1 MRCRLALIRTIGGK
15 SSWVMDSK
23 TLKDN
28 DALRFEFVRSVIRN
42 VSGDRDN
49 GFVETVLFTFIK
61 GSARC
66 QLTPGDEAALHAYL
80 HEVIGARLK
89 LNGENEAIVHD
100 LVALAKHVADT
111 EAATVAGYVASLH
124 DHPEKVAANS
134 GL

>member
-1 MRCRLALIRTIGGK
+1 
-15 SSWVMDSK
+15 MDSK

-28 DALRFEFVRSVIRN
+28 DALRFEFIRSVVRN

-61 GSARC
+61 GSARF

-80 HEVIGARLK
+80 HEVIGARLEPD
-89 LNGENEAIVHD
+89 GEDEALVHD

-111 EAATVAGYVASLH
+111 DAATVAGYVAALH
-124 DHPEKVAANS
+124 DRPKRVAANS
-134 GL
+134 A